1 MKTNA
6 YQRAEMPAG
15 TNSVLDQRSLSAS
28 NANLLTVL
36 RPGQKVL
43 DVGCGSGAITAG
55 IAAQV
60 GMDGFVLGI
69 DRGADL
75 IAQGRQKFA
84 AVGNLGFE
92 AVDILEYDTDVR
104 YDVITTARTLQ
115 WIAEPINVIKKMIGL
130 LSPEGVLC
138 VLDYNHELIGWQP
151 APPPEMRFFYDQ
163 FLRWRS
169 DSGMYNDIID
179 RLPAMLGSQG
189 LRITLNQDKSEYREK
204 DGDGWQTHAG
214 IWTKVAETRG
224 KQLVSDGYVTEVQ
237 RQAAIDAY
245 TRWCETEGQSMRLYL
260 RAVHAQR

>member
-15 TNSVLDQRSLSAS
+15 TAAVLDQRSLSAS

-36 RPGQKVL
+36 RPGQQVL

-60 GMDGFVLGI
+60 GTDGLVIGI

-75 IAQGRQKFA
+75 IAQAQQKFA
-84 AVGNLGFE
+84 TTGHLRFE
-92 AVDILEYDTDVR
+92 AVDILEYDTELR
-104 YDVITTARTLQ
+104 FDVITTARTLQ
-115 WIAEPINVIKKMIGL
+115 WIAEPQKVIQKMIGL
-130 LSPEGVLC
+130 LKPGGALC
-138 VLDYNHELIGWQP
+138 VLDYNHERIEWQP
-151 APPPEMRFFYDQ
+151 EPPAEMRFFYDQ

-179 RLPAMLGSQG
+179 SLPAMLES
-189 LRITLNQDKSEYREK
+189 LDLHITLNQDESEYREK
-204 DGDGWQTHAG
+204 TGEGWQTHAG

-224 KQLVSDGYVTEVQ
+224 KQLVPDGYVTEEQ
-237 RQAAIDAY
+237 RLAAIDAY
-245 TRWCETEGQSMRLYL
+245 VSWCETEGQSMRLYL
-260 RAVHAQR
+260 RAVHAQL